1 MRRMCTRLRIS
12 RPACQGTDS
21 PEAAS
26 PNTKVAASK
35 STSANTAANKWL
47 TVGGAMFCFWIRA
60 VSVGQH
66 DIACC
71 SSLPDRFEL
80 CPCLQQE
87 SPASLSRSG
96 QFIPLVSLCWPCI
109 GEAIAGFAHP
119 NKHASTPSHNESA
132 VAVIDRKPNSFILTV
147 GYQSFREKDSRDRTT
162 GHPVRKNTYGKIII

>member
-1 MRRMCTRLRIS
+1 
-12 RPACQGTDS
+12 
-21 PEAAS
+21 
-26 PNTKVAASK
+26 
-35 STSANTAANKWL
+35 
-47 TVGGAMFCFWIRA
+47 MFCFWIRA

-71 SSLPDRFEL
+71 SSLPDRFGL

-96 QFIPLVSLCWPCI
+96 QFTPLVSLCWPCI

-132 VAVIDRKPNSFILTV
+132 VAVIDRKPSCFIQTV
-147 GYQSFREKDSRDRTT
+147 GYQSFREKDSRDRTKKAADIKER
-162 GHPVRKNTYGKIII
+162 GIDLLAPIWHFMDLAPQGRGNWYASLEYGTKIQAAAG